1 MNRQSFIAGILML
14 ALLAGVAAG
23 CGKTAEEPQPAVTPE
38 IVTNIPTVPVEG
50 EEEEFEPLSGEYF
63 YSLEYSKVL
72 YDGSEDFHVLCYKGD
87 GLYASVDDGTGA
99 RLCFIDGANETS
111 FLTNYAPV
119 TENGIPGTPVF
130 LDIDSDGRL
139 VIVENVEGYKE
150 NADETY
156 TYYSAYYI
164 RTLADDGTQFSSSRL
179 DDVKSVSMSGGA
191 ALLRNNAVIIASA
204 DLCTAYDYSAK
215 KLFEK
220 KIDGAGEDGLVRLK
234 DGRTG
239 MYVADQNKIVILNAL
254 EEGQTEEYALPGQVY
269 GGKLVTGAGYYDFCY
284 TCGTD
289 FYGFNIADRQ
299 ADKLFNWVNSGI
311 VYDELQAV
319 RLLDDGRAAAVKYD
333 WSYFYDSCTVNS
345 VLINRI
351 PAENDEREQLTIA
364 APYSGYS
371 LWYNIIDFNAINPD
385 YKIELVDYAA
395 LGEAGSE
402 ALIRDI
408 HEGNAPDIIYVDQFE
423 EGELTELAAT
433 GAFEDLYPF
442 LQADGDLSAEDLVNS
457 VLKACEF
464 DGKLMYTASD
474 FSILSY
480 AGLAATLGNE
490 AKLSVDSMNAAR
502 KKLVGTNASVFS
514 LNGDQFSILND
525 YLSVSSDYIDYSS
538 GGPQFDAD
546 AFATR
551 LNVASL
557 ASVRPKAGSSAD
569 DYERLA
575 SGEQLLVRAEIEN
588 ATELAL
594 IFNAV
599 NRPLTFVGLP
609 VEEGSG
615 NLMNISK
622 GYAIS
627 TGSSNKEG
635 AWQFIRTFLTEEYQ
649 MENTWRLPVN
659 LNALKASAEA
669 RISSAFIQAEGSSVT
684 GEYVYNAFMKLVES
698 AERVAAPDEGIREI
712 ARNTCSGFYRGE
724 DSDYGAAEKFG
735 TALLEYL
742 NQ

>member
-1 MNRQSFIAGILML
+1 MKRHSVLAMILVL
-14 ALLAGVAAG
+14 ALLAGAVAG
-23 CGKTAEEPQPAVTPE
+23 CGKTVEEPQPVVTPE
-38 IVTNIPTVPVEG
+38 IVTDTPTVPVEG
-50 EEEEFEPLSGEYF
+50 EEEEYEPLSGEYF
-63 YSLEYSKVL
+63 YSLEYSNVL
-72 YDGSEDFHVLCYKGD
+72 YDGSEDFHVLCYKDD
-87 GLYASVDDGTGA
+87 GLYASIDDGSGA
-99 RLCFIDGANETS
+99 RLCFINGANET
-111 FLTNYAPV
+111 NYVADYAPV
-119 TENGIPGTPVF
+119 TENGVPGSPVF

-164 RTLADDGTQFSSSRL
+164 RTLADDGTQFTSARL
-179 DDVKSVSMSGGA
+179 DDVNAVSMSGGA
-191 ALLRNNAVIIASA
+191 ALLRSNTVVFASA
-204 DLCTAYDYSAK
+204 GACTAYDYSAK

-220 KIDGAGEDGLVRLK
+220 KIEGAGESGLVKLK
-234 DGRTG
+234 DGRVG

-254 EEGQTEEYALPGQVY
+254 EEGQTEEYELPGQVY

-289 FYGFNIADRQ
+289 FYGYNLADRQ
-299 ADKLFNWVNSGI
+299 ADKLFNWINSGI

-319 RLLDDGRAAAVKYD
+319 RLLEDGRASAVKYD

-351 PAENDEREQLTIA
+351 PAENDERVKLTIA

-371 LWYNIIDFNAINPD
+371 LWYNIIDFNAVNPD
-385 YKIELVDYAA
+385 YKIELVDYSAS
-395 LGEAGSE
+395 GEAGNES
-402 ALIRDI
+402 LIRDI
-408 HEGNAPDIIYVDQFE
+408 RGGYAADILYVDQFE

-433 GAFEDLYPF
+433 GAFEELYPY
-442 LQADGDLSAEDLVNS
+442 LQADPDLSAEDLVGP

-464 DGKLMYTASD
+464 DGKLMYTAVD

-480 AGLAATLGNE
+480 AGLSATLGNE
-490 AKLSVDSMNAAR
+490 AKISIEDMHAAR
-502 KKLVGTNASVFS
+502 KKLVGANASVFP
-514 LNGDQFSILND
+514 LNGDPFIVLND
-525 YLSVSSDYIDYSS
+525 YLSSVSDYVDFYSEE
-538 GGPQFDAD
+538 PQFDAD

-551 LNVASL
+551 LNVSSL
-557 ASVRPKAGSSAD
+557 AAVRPKTENND
-569 DYERLA
+569 DYARLT
-575 SGEQLLVRAEIEN
+575 SGEQLLIRAEIEN

-609 VEEGSG
+609 MEKGSG
-615 NLMNISK
+615 NLMNISR

-635 AWQFIRTFLTEEYQ
+635 AWEFIRTFLMEEYQ

-669 RISSAFIQAEGSSVT
+669 RIDSAYIQAEGSAVT
-684 GEYVYNAFMKLVES
+684 RDYVYNAFMKLVES
-698 AERVAAPDEGIREI
+698 AERVATYDSEILEI
-712 ARNTCSGFYRGE
+712 AKESCGAFFQGA

-735 TALLEYL
+735 TAVLEYL